1 MDSSSLFNV
10 KARIQLTISIPF
22 GVADKPLGQSRPR
35 NRRSKRHWPHDL
47 RRLRAKRSKSL
58 HLLPRHQSLRASL
71 QRNERLGYLS
81 FSPSLPLSP
90 LTSPAQP
97 LLQHLQQS
105 LGKGSAHAIPADFY
119 KLEDCKRLAEELKK
133 REPKLHVRV
142 NNSGSNWGAPFD
154 EFPDSAWTRVLTLNL
169 TRVFTITQAV
179 TPLLEA
185 AATKDDPA
193 RIINIG
199 SVDGLR
205 VPSLETFS
213 YSASKAGLHQLSRV
227 LANHLGKR
235 NITSN
240 ALACGPFESKMMA
253 ATLKT
258 FGETIVAGIP
268 LGRIGSPEDVA
279 GACLFLSSRA
289 GAFVNGATI
298 ALDGGSLVGSKL

>member
-1 MDSSSLFNV
+1 MQNF
-10 KARIQLTISIPF
+10 
-22 GVADKPLGQSRPR
+22 PLI
-35 NRRSKRHWPHDL
+35 L
-47 RRLRAKRSKSL
+47 R
-58 HLLPRHQSLRASL
+58 
-71 QRNERLGYLS
+71 
-81 FSPSLPLSP
+81 
-90 LTSPAQP
+90 TT
-97 LLQHLQQS
+97 
-105 LGKGSAHAIPADFY
+105 GKGSAHAIPADFY
-119 KLEDCKRLAEELKK
+119 KLEDCQNMVAKLKEL
-133 REPKLHVRV
+133 EPKLHILV
-142 NNSGSNWGAPFD
+142 NNSGSNWGAPYD
-154 EFPDSAWTRVLTLNL
+154 EFPDTAWTRVLTLNL
-169 TRVFTITQAV
+169 HRVFTITQLV

-185 AATKDDPA
+185 ASSPNDPA

-227 LANHLGKR
+227 LASHLGKR

-253 ATLKT
+253 ATLKN
-258 FGETIVAGIP
+258 FGDSIKAGIP
-268 LGRIGSPEDVA
+268 LGRIGSPEDIA